1 MNNEEFDELA
11 GRIQAIA
18 DMVLML
24 ISELDKRDIVS
35 ALDLGVQLYALA
47 ENRSAP
53 GYQESART
61 VLRQLAQQ
69 IEDEHDFCL
78 RSER

>member
-1 MNNEEFDELA
+1 MNNQEFDELA

-24 ISELDKRDIVS
+24 ISELDKRDIVY
-35 ALDLGVQLYALA
+35 APDFGAKLYALA
-47 ENRSAP
+47 ENRSVP
-53 GYQESART
+53 DYRESART
-61 VLRQLAQQ
+61 VLRQLAEQ
-69 IEDEHDFCL
+69 IEGEHDFHL

>member
-1 MNNEEFDELA
+1 MNNQEFDELA

-24 ISELDKRDIVS
+24 ISELDKRDIVY
-35 ALDLGVQLYALA
+35 APDFGAQLYALA
-47 ENRSAP
+47 EDRSAP

-69 IEDEHDFCL
+69 IEEEHDFL
-78 RSER
+78 LKQER

>member
-1 MNNEEFDELA
+1 MNDQEFDELA

-24 ISELDKRDIVS
+24 ISELDKKDIVY
-35 ALDLGVQLYALA
+35 APDFGAQLFALA

-53 GYQESART
+53 SYPESART

-69 IEDEHDFCL
+69 IEDEHDFRL
-78 RSER
+78 KSGR